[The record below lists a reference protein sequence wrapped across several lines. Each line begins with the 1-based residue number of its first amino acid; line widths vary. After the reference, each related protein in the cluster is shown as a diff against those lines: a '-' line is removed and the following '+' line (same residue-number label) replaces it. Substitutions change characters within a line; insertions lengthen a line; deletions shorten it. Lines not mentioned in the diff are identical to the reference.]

1 MKKLLYFTATWC
13 GPCTYIK
20 PQMQELANQL
30 PITFIDVD
38 ANSDTVS
45 KYNVKNI
52 PCVILI
58 DQSGTQ
64 LGKLVGTNVTKQSVI
79 NLYNR

>member
-13 GPCTYIK
+13 GPCTFVK
-20 PQMQELANQL
+20 PQMQELSSQL

-38 ANSDTVS
+38 TNSATTK

-52 PCVILI
+52 PCVVLI
-58 DQSGTQ
+58 DQSGVA
-64 LGKLVGTNVTKQSVI
+64 LGRLVGSNVTKQAVI
-79 NLYNR
+79 ELYNK

>member
-13 GPCTYIK
+13 GPCTYVK
-20 PQMQELANQL
+20 PQMQELSSQL

-38 ANSDTVS
+38 TNSATTE

-58 DQSGTQ
+58 DQSGVA
-64 LGKLVGTNVTKQSVI
+64 LGRLVGSNVTKQAVI
-79 NLYNR
+79 ELYNK

>member
-1 MKKLLYFTATWC
+1 MKKLLYFTADWC

-20 PQMQELANQL
+20 PQMRELSSQI

-38 ANSDTVS
+38 TS
-45 KYNVKNI
+45 KSTTDHYHVRNI

-58 DQSGTQ
+58 NAFGDERGR
-64 LGKLVGTNVTKQSVI
+64 LVGTNVTKDSVI

>member
-20 PQMQELANQL
+20 PQMQELSSQL

-38 ANSDTVS
+38 TNSTTTE

-58 DQSGTQ
+58 DQSGVA
-64 LGKLVGTNVTKQSVI
+64 LGRLVGPNVTKQSVI

>member
-1 MKKLLYFTATWC
+1 MKKLLYFTAEWC

-20 PQMQELANQL
+20 PQMRELSSQL

-38 ANSDTVS
+38 TNSVTTE

-58 DQSGTQ
+58 DHYGNA
-64 LGKLVGTNVTKQSVI
+64 LGKIIGNNVTVQSVI

>member
-1 MKKLLYFTATWC
+1 MKKLLYFTAEWC
-13 GPCTYIK
+13 GPCTYVK
-20 PQMQELANQL
+20 PQMQELSNQI

-38 ANSDTVS
+38 TNSATTE

-58 DQSGTQ
+58 DQSGVA
-64 LGKLVGTNVTKQSVI
+64 LGRLVGTNVTKQSVI